1 MSALAVI
8 GGGSFG
14 TAMAIALARRF
25 SDVRLWVHEVEL
37 GTRMKITR
45 ENDIY
50 LPGFRL
56 PDTIHP
62 TSSLGEAM
70 EGAATLLGAMPSSHA
85 RTVYT
90 EMRAHFK
97 PYMRAVSVTKG
108 FEKKTLFRITEV
120 MQQALGDPPVATL
133 SGPTF
138 AREVAAG
145 QPTLA
150 VVASTNRHLAS
161 EIQATFSTSSIR
173 LYTSD
178 DPVGVEV
185 GGALK
190 NVVALAAG
198 VVQGLKLGHN
208 ALAALITR
216 GLREMTRLAVAM
228 GGQAETLAGL
238 AGMGDLVLTC
248 TGELSRNRRV
258 GIELAEGR
266 SLAEIVASTRMVA
279 EGVHTTYTAIELG
292 RRWNVEMPI
301 CEQMYEILE
310 RGKQPA
316 DAIRQLME
324 RPMKGE

>member
-25 SDVRLWVHEVEL
+25 SDVRLWVHEAEL
-37 GTRMKITR
+37 ATRMRTTR
-45 ENDIY
+45 ENDVF

-56 PDTIHP
+56 PDTIRP
-62 TSSLGEAM
+62 TSSLDEALK
-70 EGAATLLGAMPSSHA
+70 GATIVLGAMPSAHV
-85 RTVYT
+85 RRVYT
-90 EMRAHFK
+90 DMRPFFD
-97 PYMRAVSVTKG
+97 PNMRVVSVTKG
-108 FEKKTLFRITEV
+108 FERQTLFRITEV
-120 MQQALGDPPVATL
+120 MSQSLGDPPVATL

-150 VVASTNRHLAS
+150 VVASANRFLAS
-161 EIQATFSTSSIR
+161 EIQDAFSTSSVR

-178 DPVGVEV
+178 DPIGVEV

-190 NVVALAAG
+190 NVIALAAG

-228 GGQAETLAGL
+228 GGQADTLAGL

-266 SLAEIVASTRMVA
+266 TLAEITGSTRMIA
-279 EGVHTTYTAIELG
+279 EGVHTTYTAVELG
-292 RRWNVEMPI
+292 QRWGVEMPI
-301 CEQMYEILE
+301 SEQMFAILAN
-310 RGKQPA
+310 GKPPA
-316 DAIRQLME
+316 DAMRELME
-324 RPMKGE
+324 RPRKGE